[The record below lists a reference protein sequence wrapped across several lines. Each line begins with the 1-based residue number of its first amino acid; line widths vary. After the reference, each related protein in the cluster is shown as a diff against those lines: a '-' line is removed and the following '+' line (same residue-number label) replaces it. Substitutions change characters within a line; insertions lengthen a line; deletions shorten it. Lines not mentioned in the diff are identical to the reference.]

1 MGTLVILDSGVC
13 EVMHVEVCL
22 AGELLAAYWT
32 AEILL
37 TGMDLKMLAKI
48 MLASEQLVAEGAL
61 ELLNSGV
68 TEVVH
73 FAMTLPR
80 EALAANLTRETA
92 GVAGVREAML
102 IIVILSGETLATLAT
117 LPVFGS

>member
-1 MGTLVILDSGVC
+1 
-13 EVMHVEVCL
+13 MHVEVCL

-80 EALAANLTRETA
+80 EALAANLTREAA